1 MKDTKDFSLH
11 AEMNTVS
18 ALEGLYFATNTF
30 NMVAGNDQKI
40 TDQDFEDQ
48 FKVVV
53 EEMKEFQDG
62 HTNKDL
68 VETTDGIVDNFVVLF
83 GYMQKMQNRYGID
96 FAKAMDLIA
105 ENNLS
110 KYPTDEQV
118 AIDTV
123 QMYHDQGLETYYTF
137 HPESNAY
144 VIRDSKT
151 NKIKKPVGFKSVDLS
166 VCFPKVH

>member
-1 MKDTKDFSLH
+1 MKEHEETYTAIS
-11 AEMNTVS
+11 
-18 ALEGLYFATNTF
+18 LEGLYFATNGF
-30 NMVAGNDQKI
+30 NMIAGNDNKI
-40 TDQDFEDQ
+40 SDQDFEDQ

-62 HTNKDL
+62 HANKDL
-68 VETTDGIVDNFVVLF
+68 VETVDGIVDNFVVLF

-123 QMYHDQGLETYYTF
+123 QMYKDQGLETYYTF
-137 HPESNAY
+137 NPESNAY

>member
-1 MKDTKDFSLH
+1 
-11 AEMNTVS
+11 
-18 ALEGLYFATNTF
+18 
-30 NMVAGNDQKI
+30 
-40 TDQDFEDQ
+40 
-48 FKVVV
+48 
-53 EEMKEFQDG
+53 
-62 HTNKDL
+62 
-68 VETTDGIVDNFVVLF
+68 
-83 GYMQKMQNRYGID
+83 MQKMQNRYGID

-123 QMYHDQGLETYYTF
+123 QMYKDQGLETYYTF
-137 HPESNAY
+137 YPESLCY

>member
-18 ALEGLYFATNTF
+18 ALEGLYLATNTF
-30 NMVAGNDQKI
+30 NMIAGNDQKI

-53 EEMKEFQDG
+53 EEMKEFQEG

-68 VETTDGIVDNFVVLF
+68 VETTDGIVDSFVTLF

-110 KYPTDEQV
+110 KYPTEEQV

-123 QMYHDQGLETYYTF
+123 QMYKDQGLETYYTF
-137 HPESNAY
+137 YPESLCY

>member
-1 MKDTKDFSLH
+1 MKEHEETYTAIS
-11 AEMNTVS
+11 
-18 ALEGLYFATNTF
+18 LEGLYFATNAF
-30 NMVAGNDQKI
+30 NMIAGNDNKI
-40 TDQDFEDQ
+40 SDQDFEDQ

-62 HTNKDL
+62 HANKDL
-68 VETTDGIVDNFVVLF
+68 VETTDGIVDYFVTLF

-110 KYPTDEQV
+110 KYPTEEQV

-123 QMYHDQGLETYYTF
+123 QMYKDQGLETYYTF
-137 HPESNAY
+137 HPESLCYA
-144 VIRDSKT
+144 IRDSKT

>member
-18 ALEGLYFATNTF
+18 ALEGLYLATNTF
-30 NMVAGNDQKI
+30 NMIAGNDQKI

-53 EEMKEFQDG
+53 EEMKEFQEG
-62 HTNKDL
+62 HTDKDL
-68 VETTDGIVDNFVVLF
+68 VETVDGIVDNFVVLF

-123 QMYHDQGLETYYTF
+123 QMYKDQGLETYYTF
-137 HPESNAY
+137 YPESLCY

>member
-18 ALEGLYFATNTF
+18 ALEGLYLATNTF
-30 NMVAGNDQKI
+30 NMIAGNDQKI

-68 VETTDGIVDNFVVLF
+68 VETVDGVIDSFVTLF

-110 KYPTDEQV
+110 KYPTEEQV

-123 QMYHDQGLETYYTF
+123 QMYKDQGLDTYYTF
-137 HPESNAY
+137 YPESLCY

-151 NKIKKPVGFKSVDLS
+151 NKIKKPIGFKSVDLS

>member
-1 MKDTKDFSLH
+1 MKEHEETYTAIS
-11 AEMNTVS
+11 
-18 ALEGLYFATNTF
+18 LEGLYFATNAF
-30 NMVAGNDQKI
+30 NMIAGNDNKI
-40 TDQDFEDQ
+40 SDQDFEDQ

-62 HTNKDL
+62 HTTKNL
-68 VETTDGIVDNFVVLF
+68 VETVDGIVDNFVVLF

-110 KYPTDEQV
+110 KYPTEEQV

-123 QMYHDQGLETYYTF
+123 QMYKDQGLETYYTF
-137 HPESNAY
+137 HPESLRY

-151 NKIKKPVGFKSVDLS
+151 NKIKKPIGFESVELS

>member
-1 MKDTKDFSLH
+1 MKEHEETYTAIS
-11 AEMNTVS
+11 
-18 ALEGLYFATNTF
+18 LEGLYWATNAF
-30 NMVAGNDQKI
+30 NMIAGNDNKI
-40 TDQDFEDQ
+40 SDQDFEDQ

-62 HTNKDL
+62 HANKDL
-68 VETTDGIVDNFVVLF
+68 VETVDGIVDNFVVLF

-110 KYPTDEQV
+110 KYPTEEQV

-123 QMYHDQGLETYYTF
+123 QMYKDQGLETYYTF
-137 HPESNAY
+137 HPESLRY

-151 NKIKKPVGFKSVDLS
+151 NKIKKPGGFKSVELS

>member
-1 MKDTKDFSLH
+1 MSQYKMNGLTEL
-11 AEMNTVS
+11 NTVDS
-18 ALEGLYFATNTF
+18 LKELYFDTNTF
-30 NMVAGNDQKI
+30 NMIAGNDQKI

-53 EEMKEFQDG
+53 EEMKEFQEG
-62 HTNKDL
+62 HTNRDL
-68 VETTDGIVDNFVVLF
+68 VETIDGIVDNFVVLF

-110 KYPTDEQV
+110 KYPTEEQV

-123 QMYHDQGLETYYTF
+123 QMYKDQGLETYYTF
-137 HPESNAY
+137 YPESLCY

-151 NKIKKPVGFKSVDLS
+151 NKIKKPIGFKPVDLS
-166 VCFPKVH
+166 DCFPKVH

>member
-18 ALEGLYFATNTF
+18 ALEGLYLATNTF
-30 NMVAGNDQKI
+30 NMIAGNDQKI

-68 VETTDGIVDNFVVLF
+68 VETTDGIVDSFVTLF

-110 KYPTDEQV
+110 KYPTEEQV

-123 QMYHDQGLETYYTF
+123 QMYKDQGLDTYYTF
-137 HPESNAY
+137 YPESLCY

>member
-1 MKDTKDFSLH
+1 MKYELETMD
-11 AEMNTVS
+11 
-18 ALEGLYFATNTF
+18 ALENLYFATNTF
-30 NMVAGNDQKI
+30 NMIAGNDQKI

-62 HTNKDL
+62 HTTKNL
-68 VETTDGIVDNFVVLF
+68 VETIDGIVDSFVVLF

-110 KYPTDEQV
+110 KYPTEEQV

-123 QMYHDQGLETYYTF
+123 QMYQEKGLETYYTYNA
-137 HPESNAY
+137 ESACY

-151 NKIKKPVGFKSVDLS
+151 NKIKKPIGFKDVDLS
-166 VCFPKVH
+166 DCFPKVH

>member
-1 MKDTKDFSLH
+1 MKYELETMDS
-11 AEMNTVS
+11 
-18 ALEGLYFATNTF
+18 LEGLYFATNTF
-30 NMVAGNDQKI
+30 NMIAGNDQKI

-68 VETTDGIVDNFVVLF
+68 VETTDGIIDSFVVLF

-110 KYPTDEQV
+110 KYPTEEQV
-118 AIDTV
+118 VWRLTTPFT
-123 QMYHDQGLETYYTF
+123 L
-137 HPESNAY
+137 
-144 VIRDSKT
+144 
-151 NKIKKPVGFKSVDLS
+151 
-166 VCFPKVH
+166 KVFAT

>member
-18 ALEGLYFATNTF
+18 ALEGLYLATNTF
-30 NMVAGNDQKI
+30 NMIAGNDQKI

-68 VETTDGIVDNFVVLF
+68 VETTDGIIDSFVVLF

-110 KYPTDEQV
+110 KYPTEEQV

-123 QMYHDQGLETYYTF
+123 QMYKDQGLDTYYTF
-137 HPESNAY
+137 YPESLCY

>member
-1 MKDTKDFSLH
+1 MSQYKMNGLTEL
-11 AEMNTVS
+11 NTVES
-18 ALEGLYFATNTF
+18 LKELYFDTNTF
-30 NMVAGNDQKI
+30 NMIAGNAQKI

-62 HTNKDL
+62 HTTKNL
-68 VETTDGIVDNFVVLF
+68 VETVDGIVDNFVVLF
-83 GYMQKMQNRYGID
+83 GYMQKMQVRYGID

-110 KYPTDEQV
+110 KYPTEEQV

-123 QMYHDQGLETYYTF
+123 QMYQEKGLETYYTF
-137 HPESNAY
+137 YPESACY

-151 NKIKKPVGFKSVDLS
+151 NKIKKPVGFKDVDLS

>member
-1 MKDTKDFSLH
+1 MSQYKMSGLTEL
-11 AEMNTVS
+11 NTVES
-18 ALEGLYFATNTF
+18 LKELYFDTNTF
-30 NMVAGNDQKI
+30 NMIAGNDQKI

-53 EEMKEFQDG
+53 EEMKEFQTG
-62 HTNKDL
+62 HANKDL
-68 VETTDGIVDNFVVLF
+68 VETTDGIIDSFVVLF

-110 KYPTDEQV
+110 KYPTEEQV

-123 QMYHDQGLETYYTF
+123 KMYQEKGLETYYTYNA
-137 HPESNAY
+137 ESACY

>member
-1 MKDTKDFSLH
+1 MKEHEETYTAIS
-11 AEMNTVS
+11 
-18 ALEGLYFATNTF
+18 LEGLYWATNAF
-30 NMVAGNDQKI
+30 NMIAGNDNKI

-68 VETTDGIVDNFVVLF
+68 VETTDGIIDSFVTLF

-123 QMYHDQGLETYYTF
+123 QMYHEQGLETYYTF
-137 HPESNAY
+137 HPESLRY

-151 NKIKKPVGFKSVDLS
+151 NKIKKPIGFKSVDLS

>member
-1 MKDTKDFSLH
+1 MSQYKMNELTEL
-11 AEMNTVS
+11 NTVES
-18 ALEGLYFATNTF
+18 LKELYFDTNTF
-30 NMVAGNDQKI
+30 NMIAGNDQKI

-53 EEMKEFQDG
+53 EEMKEFQEG

-68 VETTDGIVDNFVVLF
+68 KETTDGIIDSFVTLF
-83 GYMQKMQNRYGID
+83 GYMQKLQVRYGID

-110 KYPTDEQV
+110 KYPTDEQI

-123 QMYHDQGLETYYTF
+123 QMYHEQGLETYY
-137 HPESNAY
+137 ESSPDG
-144 VIRDSKT
+144 RS
-151 NKIKKPVGFKSVDLS
+151 
-166 VCFPKVH
+166 

>member
-1 MKDTKDFSLH
+1 MKEHEETYTAIS
-11 AEMNTVS
+11 
-18 ALEGLYFATNTF
+18 LEGLYFATNGF
-30 NMVAGNDQKI
+30 NMIAGNDNKI
-40 TDQDFEDQ
+40 SDQDFEDQ

-62 HTNKDL
+62 HANKDL
-68 VETTDGIVDNFVVLF
+68 VETTDGIIDSFVVLF

-110 KYPTDEQV
+110 KYPTEEQV

-123 QMYHDQGLETYYTF
+123 KMYQEKGLETYYTYNA
-137 HPESNAY
+137 ESACY

>member
-1 MKDTKDFSLH
+1 MKDMKDFSLY
-11 AEMNTVS
+11 AEMQTVS
-18 ALEGLYFATNTF
+18 ALEGLYLATNTF
-30 NMVAGNDQKI
+30 NMIAVNDQKI

-62 HTNKDL
+62 HANKDL
-68 VETTDGIVDNFVVLF
+68 VETVDGIVDSFVVLF

-123 QMYHDQGLETYYTF
+123 QMYKDQGLETYYTF
-137 HPESNAY
+137 YPESRCY

-151 NKIKKPVGFKSVDLS
+151 NKIKKPVGFESVDLS

>member
-1 MKDTKDFSLH
+1 MKEHEETYTAIS
-11 AEMNTVS
+11 
-18 ALEGLYFATNTF
+18 LEGLYFATNGF
-30 NMVAGNDQKI
+30 NMIAGNDNKI
-40 TDQDFEDQ
+40 SDQDFEDQ

-62 HTNKDL
+62 HNNKDL
-68 VETTDGIVDNFVVLF
+68 VETTDGIIDSFVVLF

-110 KYPTDEQV
+110 KYPTEEQV

-123 QMYHDQGLETYYTF
+123 KMYQEKGLETYYTYNA
-137 HPESNAY
+137 ESACY